1 MAAYKELGSKFTARN
16 ARVQLL
22 PIWQSCCGNEGEAVS
37 QIESKGKDSTT
48 ITLARSMEEDAFDY
62 HARDGVTVMQSRV
75 SATHCRTRMPLP
87 RRTLAWPEK
96 SYHNVLS
103 CIPRLTTI
111 VSTQRLHAA
120 TYVYRACIAS
130 RRRACC
136 RIALPCT
143 NVNTFAACE
152 TKQKKKSLCVT
163 SRWRGNTTGRAAL
176 VMISRT
182 ELYRFTSQL
191 TNYLQVG

>member
-1 MAAYKELGSKFTARN
+1 M
-16 ARVQLL
+16 
-22 PIWQSCCGNEGEAVS
+22 S

-62 HARDGVTVMQSRV
+62 HARGGVTVMQSRV

-87 RRTLAWPEK
+87 HRTLAWPAK

-103 CIPRLTTI
+103 YIPRLTTI

-120 TYVYRACIAS
+120 TYVCRACIAS

-152 TKQKKKSLCVT
+152 TKQKKSPCVSPLVGVVT
-163 SRWRGNTTGRAAL
+163 PWCRTFHPMDAERCQDLVRNPKQSVPAL
-176 VMISRT
+176 KIKTRNI
-182 ELYRFTSQL
+182 FTCQNNPQFSQL
-191 TNYLQVG
+191 AFSWWRCVRFRAT